1 MEAEGF
7 EGISIADELRA
18 EREGH
23 EGEVYQDAEARAVGT
38 ADIKEWEEAAGKE
51 SREVGGG
58 GFGEIQRLDLR
69 SDAQEVECG
78 DRAAAEGNLSRMI
91 SRTPPSR

>member
-1 MEAEGF
+1 MPEGNGSEVFGVFRAAQDAQCAVEAEGF

-23 EGEVYQDAEARAVGT
+23 EGEVYQNAEARAVGT
-38 ADIKEWEEAAGKE
+38 ADIKEWEAAAGKE

-58 GFGEIQRLDLR
+58 GFGEI
-69 SDAQEVECG
+69 
-78 DRAAAEGNLSRMI
+78 
-91 SRTPPSR
+91 